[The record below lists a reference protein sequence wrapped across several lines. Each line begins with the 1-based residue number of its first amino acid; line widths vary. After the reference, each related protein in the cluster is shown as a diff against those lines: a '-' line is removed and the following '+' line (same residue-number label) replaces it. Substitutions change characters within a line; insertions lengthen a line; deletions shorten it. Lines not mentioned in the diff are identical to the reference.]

1 MRDLVWRNSMQ
12 FHFIYLAAGYSRRF
26 GANKLLYPYDGT
38 PMYRVLLG
46 RLVSIMES
54 DVLVKDITVVTQ
66 YREIET
72 EVTRIDRETLKPVR
86 CVINPDPSRGISS
99 SIRCAVEYLAE
110 ENEELAFCMDVTDP
124 YEHAYAPDSTDH
136 VLIFFV
142 ADTPHLTERTVTD
155 FIHAFALS
163 GKRLGCIGR
172 EGEMGNPGVFGSEF
186 IPELMKLEGDRGGK
200 RILLAHRD
208 KVFIFS
214 DTNPEELEDIDYS
227 C

>member
-1 MRDLVWRNSMQ
+1 MQ
-12 FHFIYLAAGYSRRF
+12 FHFIYLAAGYSRRY
-26 GANKLLYPYDGT
+26 GANKLLAPYEGA

-46 RLVSIMES
+46 RLVSILES
-54 DVLVKDITVVTQ
+54 DILVKDITVVTQ
-66 YREIET
+66 YREIED
-72 EVTRIDRETLKPVR
+72 EVSRIDRETLKPVR

-110 ENEELAFCMDVTDP
+110 ENEGFASYMHTADP
-124 YEHAYAPDSTDH
+124 YAHASAPDSTDRFL
-136 VLIFFV
+136 VFFV
-142 ADTPHLTERTVTD
+142 ADTPHLTERTVSD

-172 EGEMGNPGVFGSEF
+172 AGEMGNPGIFASEF
-186 IPELMKLEGDRGGK
+186 IPELMELEGDRGGK

-208 KVFIFS
+208 RVFIFS
-214 DTNPEELEDIDYS
+214 DTKPEELEDIDYS